1 MFCTKPV
8 LATGAELGALLPQL
22 VELPISAPKPALQAA
37 SPPPPQA
44 TNKAVKL
51 IEKILLK

>member
-1 MFCTKPV
+1 
-8 LATGAELGALLPQL
+8 